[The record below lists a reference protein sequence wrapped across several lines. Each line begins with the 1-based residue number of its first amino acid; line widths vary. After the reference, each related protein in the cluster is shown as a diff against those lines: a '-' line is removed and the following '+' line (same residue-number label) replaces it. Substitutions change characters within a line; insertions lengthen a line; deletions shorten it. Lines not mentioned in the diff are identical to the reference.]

1 MMFIHP
7 STHEIPDSPAAQ
19 SHFIMP
25 GGLQSSRE
33 ISHYA
38 EVFRLADRAR
48 LLTRPDLAVAR
59 MTLLARLHGI
69 G

>member
-1 MMFIHP
+1 
-7 STHEIPDSPAAQ
+7 
-19 SHFIMP
+19 MP

-48 LLTRPDLAVAR
+48 LLTRPDLAVER